1 MTVILSERNNINNSS
16 ISITSIFFFLFG
28 VSLGILFYFDFFF
41 SVSFY
46 TLISILLCVYFF
58 FKYKNKNIGP
68 LSLVCIVTFLLSFIH
83 FLPHIIITDFEINP
97 FTLGKGIGTIILYK
111 KEIVELTAMIGATAL
126 SGIAF
131 SISVFNQKINFYDE
145 WYLAKSQKFIKTL
158 PLNLWFVWFFF
169 GLILLIGTIDIYS
182 NIFFKKYIDISKN
195 FLDVTPSIWLISY
208 IITTFVIIDAVESSK
223 FLVTTQIKRIFLI
236 PIILMISAQLL
247 TGTRESIPLIF
258 GIILFYYYKNYY
270 LKKKNSK
277 FFYVKFLFLIC
288 TIFLT
293 SSIIEYIRS
302 DAEGRSFD
310 EIIELIKKYLDFD
323 FFILGTWSAALATVL
338 SVAHDYVD
346 NILNFRWGQDY
357 FDLFL
362 SIPPEFVADFF
373 NYTRPITE
381 NSGPAYE
388 MRYGQGGT
396 HITVLPFRN
405 FGIFG
410 VFIISAIW
418 FSIILYLEKFCTR
431 SFSVL
436 RSSLYVTI
444 ITIIPHF
451 LWYGEKY
458 AISAFFIFL
467 ILSFFYRI
475 SLSITKL

>member
-1 MTVILSERNNINNSS
+1 MTVILSERNNINNFY

-28 VSLGILFYFDFFF
+28 VSLAILFYFDFFF
-41 SVSFY
+41 SVFFY

-58 FKYKNKNIGP
+58 FKYKKKNIGP
-68 LSLVCIVTFLLSFIH
+68 LSLVCIVTFLFSFIH

-111 KEIVELTAMIGATAL
+111 KEIVELTAMIGVTAL

-131 SISVFNQKINFYDE
+131 SISVFNKKINFYDE
-145 WYLAKSQKFIKTL
+145 WYLAKSQNFIKTL

-169 GLILLIGTIDIYS
+169 GLILLIGTTDIYR
-182 NIFFKKYIDISKN
+182 NIFFKKYVDLSKN
-195 FLDVTPSIWLISY
+195 FLDVTPSVWFISY
-208 IITTFVIIDAVESSK
+208 VIIIFVIIDAVESSK
-223 FLVTTQIKRIFLI
+223 FLITTKIKRIFLI
-236 PIILMISAQLL
+236 PIILVISAQLL
-247 TGTRESIPLIF
+247 TGTRESISLIL

-270 LKKKNSK
+270 IKKKSK
-277 FFYVKFLFLIC
+277 FFYVKFLFLISI
-288 TIFLT
+288 IFLAG
-293 SSIIEYIRS
+293 SIIGYIRS
-302 DAEGRSFD
+302 DAVGKSFD
-310 EIIELIKKYLDFD
+310 EIIELIKKYLGID

-381 NSGPAYE
+381 YSGPAYE

-451 LWYGEKY
+451 LWYSEKN

-475 SLSITKL
+475 SLSISKL